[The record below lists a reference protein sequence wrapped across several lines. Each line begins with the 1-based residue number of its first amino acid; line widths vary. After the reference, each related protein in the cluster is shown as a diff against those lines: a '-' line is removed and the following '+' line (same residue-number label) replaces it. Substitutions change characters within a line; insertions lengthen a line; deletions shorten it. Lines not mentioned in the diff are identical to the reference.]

1 MATIHSRL
9 RSDVEV
15 QDYHFLIDPVDHHHL
30 TTDGQFIECSND
42 NIPQLYQLKE
52 AFPDSNIRIVSSHMS
67 HLHAGI
73 PS

>member
-30 TTDGQFIECSND
+30 TTNGRFLECDTD
-42 NIPQLYQLKE
+42 NIPQLYQLKK
-52 AFPDSNIRIVSSHMS
+52 AFPQANIRVVSSHMS

-73 PS
+73 LT

>member
-30 TTDGQFIECSND
+30 TTDGHFLEYDGNHIQ
-42 NIPQLYQLKE
+42 QLYQLKE
-52 AFPDSNIRIVSSHMS
+52 AFPHSNISVVSSHMS
-67 HLHAGI
+67 HLHAGTLG
-73 PS
+73 

>member
-30 TTDGQFIECSND
+30 TTNGHFVECND
-42 NIPQLYQLKE
+42 NNIPQLYQLKE
-52 AFPDSNIRIVSSHMS
+52 AFPHSNISVVNSHMS

-73 PS
+73 LS